1 LGYLGV
7 ATVARL
13 RLGSADG
20 AQLSLDS
27 LPYAAAALL
36 AALLVAVAGQ
46 RRALR
51 EPVVELLRGVPRRRG
66 AWRSL
71 VVEAVLVALAAVAT
85 IQLRTASSGLSGVG
99 LLVPGLVVVAVALVA
114 ARGFVPATGI
124 VAREALRRGQLAAGL
139 SAVQLARRP
148 GSQRLFVLLAVAVGM
163 LSFVS
168 AGTDVAA
175 HARNDRAL
183 VVTGAPRVLYVDQAD
198 VRRLLT
204 VTRAVDPA
212 GTWAMAAMPVAQT
225 NPEAPPVLA
234 VDSTR

>member
-1 LGYLGV
+1 VGYLLGYLGV

-27 LPYAAAALL
+27 LPYAAAALV

-124 VAREALRRGQLAAGL
+124 VAREA
-139 SAVQLARRP
+139 P
-148 GSQRLFVLLAVAVGM
+148 
-163 LSFVS
+163 
-168 AGTDVAA
+168 
-175 HARNDRAL
+175 
-183 VVTGAPRVLYVDQAD
+183 APRAARGRPVGRPARPPARQPAA
-198 VRRLLT
+198 VRACWRS
-204 VTRAVDPA
+204 RSACCRS
-212 GTWAMAAMPVAQT
+212 W
-225 NPEAPPVLA
+225 PPVRTSPRTPA
-234 VDSTR
+234 TTGRWS